1 MTEPRVIEM
10 RGRGAR
16 GESQADILRRTGQF
30 GVLPTD
36 TDPQVMAKLVA
47 AAITTA
53 TDAINDETAARQAA
67 IELVQQ
73 AINDTQ
79 EADELRDQQS
89 KDRDATKL
97 ALDGSDTMGGPLD
110 MGDNRMVNVA
120 APVAGTDAATK
131 NYANIRSLGRPA
143 PIATFG
149 DSRSYENGPT
159 PNMLYNTGYA
169 PWAEIFTGGRVT
181 FPTSLCFGVG
191 GNTTSHM
198 LARVQT
204 VITAMQAAGSEIVVF
219 LGGVNDVAIGGLT
232 ATQTLENIAQIY
244 AAFYKAGIKMIII
257 NELPRNDGVVTGDG
271 MQRRLQ
277 VRAYVQDVFSTFP
290 GVYIAEPSQY
300 MTDIT
305 ATNFMALTGFLR
317 TDGLHCSVRGGLIV
331 GREVAEKINLL
342 VAHRPRLAITG
353 VDVYTTT
360 ALRGNLLV
368 NAMLQGSG
376 APSGGTGVKADN
388 WDALVDNGAGLTVVW
403 SIVTIGNYR
412 WQQIRITGTPT
423 ASDPRVRF
431 QNSLPVGYI
440 SAGDV
445 LAGNVGVQ
453 LDAGAT
459 GLRGIMLQM
468 IINNTVVGASPATQ
482 VNGLVMGPEPI
493 LVTSDG
499 HMPTLCAPAVTVP
512 NGTLTNAVMSLNV
525 ALQQGTAVDV
535 TVRFGQP
542 ALRKV

>member
-1 MTEPRVIEM
+1 MAVSPTVRINVS
-10 RGRGAR
+10 GAR

-36 TDPQVMAKLVA
+36 TDQQAMVKLGA
-47 AAITTA
+47 AATA
-53 TDAINDETAARQAA
+53 VAIDAIDDETAARQAA
-67 IELVQQ
+67 VTALQIAIEE
-73 AINDTQ
+73 TQ
-79 EADELRDQQS
+79 TADETRDQQS

-97 ALDGSDTMGGPLD
+97 ALDGTDTMGGPLK
-110 MGDNRMVNVA
+110 MGSNRITGVSL
-120 APVAGTDAATK
+120 PVAVTDGATK
-131 NYANIRSLGRPA
+131 GYADIRNLGRPA

-159 PNMLYNTGYA
+159 PSMLYNTGYA
-169 PWAEIFTGGRVT
+169 PWAEIFTAGRAV

-191 GNTTSHM
+191 GNTTAQM

-204 VITAMQAAGSEIVVF
+204 VINAMKTAGSEIVVF
-219 LGGVNDVAIGGLT
+219 LGGVNDVPIGGLT
-232 ATQTLENIAQIY
+232 ADQTISNIGQIY
-244 AAFYKAGIKMIII
+244 AAFYAAGIKMIII
-257 NELPRNDGVVTGDG
+257 NELPRNDGAVTGDG
-271 MQRRLQ
+271 MQRRMQ
-277 VRAYVQDVFSTFP
+277 VRAYVQDVISLQP
-290 GVYIAEPSQY
+290 GVWVVDPAIY
-300 MTDIT
+300 MTDPA
-305 ATNFMALTGFLR
+305 ATNWMALPTFLR
-317 TDGLHCSVRGGLIV
+317 TDGLHCSARGGVIV
-331 GREVAEKINLL
+331 GREVAAAINQI
-342 VAHRPRLAITG
+342 VPYRQRLAITG

-360 ALRGNLLV
+360 ALRGNLLI

-376 APSGGTGVKADN
+376 PPSGGTGNVPDN

-403 SIVTIGNYR
+403 SIVTVGNYR
-412 WQQIRITGTPT
+412 WQQIQITGTPT

-431 QNSLPVGYI
+431 QNSLPVGYL

-453 LDAGAT
+453 LDPSAT

-493 LVTSDG
+493 MATSDG
-499 HMPTLCAPAVTVP
+499 HLPTLCAPTVTVP
-512 NGTLTNAVMSLNV
+512 GGTLTNAVMSLNL
-525 ALQQGTAVDV
+525 ALQQGAAVNV